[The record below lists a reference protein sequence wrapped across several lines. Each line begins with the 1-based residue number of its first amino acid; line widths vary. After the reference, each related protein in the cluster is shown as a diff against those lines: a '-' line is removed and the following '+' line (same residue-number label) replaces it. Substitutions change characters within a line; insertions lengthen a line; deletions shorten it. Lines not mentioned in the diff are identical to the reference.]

1 LYFMLI
7 LTPEQIRD
15 LSDKWLKGTLTG
27 KELELFEQWY
37 NQQLPESVLWE
48 KDAGESELKERLF
61 AGISGRM
68 AEDFPGTGRMG
79 ENLRSAGGRG
89 ESGDGRLR
97 PVVFTWRRMA
107 AASVVLLLG
116 AGVVL
121 WSRFSA
127 RRTITG
133 LDRPAVAIQ
142 KDFAP
147 GGSKATLTLDDG
159 STITLDSS
167 TAKGR
172 LAQQGKTSVINM
184 SSGALVYRID
194 GEDGKTGGT
203 RDGQR
208 GGDGSGGAETGGAG
222 MGAILYNTVS
232 TARGGQYRLR
242 LPDGTAVWLNAAS
255 SLRFP
260 TRFIGKERVV
270 ELKGEAYF
278 EVAANVSMPFHVK
291 LRTSSGEGEVEVLG
305 TSFDVNAYEDE
316 QIMRTSLV
324 EGAVRVKA
332 GSAATLLRP
341 GQQAQ
346 LVGAGLVRVKNN
358 VNMDEVVAWKD
369 NRFYFKS
376 ADIRTIMRQI
386 SRWYDVEVEYT
397 AAESPGDSVKK
408 VSPHFNTEISRNT
421 NASDIL
427 TALEL
432 TGKVKFRIEN
442 KKIIVD
448 MTN

>member
-1 LYFMLI
+1 LYFMSI

-48 KDAGESELKERLF
+48 KDAGESALKERLF
-61 AGISGRM
+61 AGISGRR
-68 AEDFPGTGRMG
+68 E
-79 ENLRSAGGRG
+79 ENLPGAGERK
-89 ESGDGRLR
+89 ENGDSRLII
-97 PVVFTWRRMA
+97 FTWRRMA
-107 AASVVLLLG
+107 VASVVLLLG
-116 AGVVL
+116 AGVVV
-121 WSRFSA
+121 WSRYSA
-127 RRTITG
+127 RRTIAG
-133 LDRPAVAIQ
+133 SDRPAVAFQ

-147 GGSKATLTLDDG
+147 GGSKARLTLDDG
-159 STITLDSS
+159 STIALDSS
-167 TAKGR
+167 TTRGR
-172 LAQQGKTSVINM
+172 LAQQGKTSIMNM
-184 SSGALVYRID
+184 SDGSLVYRID
-194 GEDGKTGGT
+194 GDAGDGKTGT
-203 RDGQR
+203 
-208 GGDGSGGAETGGAG
+208 AGAG
-222 MGAILYNTVS
+222 AVSYNTVS
-232 TARGGQYRLR
+232 TARGGQYRLQ

-260 TRFIGKERVV
+260 TGFIGKERVV

-291 LRTSSGEGEVEVLG
+291 LRTASGEGDVEVLG
-305 TSFDVNAYEDE
+305 TSFDINAYEDE
-316 QIMRTSLV
+316 QIVRTSLV
-324 EGAVRVKA
+324 EGAVRVRA
-332 GSAATLLRP
+332 GSAAALLRP

-346 LVGAGLVRVKNN
+346 LVGVGPVRVKDN
-358 VNMDEVVAWKD
+358 VNMDEVVAWRN

-397 AAESPGDSVKK
+397 AAAPSGDSGKK
-408 VSPHFNTEISRNT
+408 VSPRFNTEISRNT

>member
-1 LYFMLI
+1 MPI

-27 KELELFEQWY
+27 EELKLFEQWY

-48 KDAGESELKERLF
+48 KDAGESALKERLF

-68 AEDFPGTGRMG
+68 EEGLQGVSRIEENHPGALRIEESHPGARRTGETFSRDRWIG
-79 ENLRSAGGRG
+79 EKG
-89 ESGDGRLR
+89 
-97 PVVFTWRRMA
+97 WRRMA
-107 AASVVLLLG
+107 AASIVLLLG
-116 AGVVL
+116 AGAVL

-127 RRTITG
+127 RRSITG
-133 LDRPAVAIQ
+133 PDLPAVAFK

-147 GGSKATLTLDDG
+147 GGNKARLILDDG
-159 STITLDSS
+159 SAITLDSS
-167 TAKGR
+167 TARGR
-172 LAQQGKTSVINM
+172 LAQQGKTSIINM
-184 SSGALVYRID
+184 SGGALVYRMD
-194 GEDGKTGGT
+194 GAGDGKTGETGDGKTGGAGT
-203 RDGQR
+203 
-208 GGDGSGGAETGGAG
+208 GAV
-222 MGAILYNTVS
+222 LYNTVS
-232 TARGGQYRLR
+232 TARGGQYRLQ

-260 TRFIGKERVV
+260 TGFIGKERVV

-278 EVAANVSMPFHVK
+278 EVTANASMPFHVK
-291 LRTSSGEGEVEVLG
+291 LRTASGEGDVEVLG
-305 TSFDVNAYEDE
+305 TSFNINAYEDE
-316 QIMRTSLV
+316 QIVRTSLV
-324 EGAVRVKA
+324 DGAIRVKA
-332 GSAATLLRP
+332 GSAAALLRP

-346 LVGAGLVRVKNN
+346 LAGAGPLHLKDN
-358 VNMDEVVAWKD
+358 VNMDEVVAWRN

-397 AAESPGDSVKK
+397 AAAPSGDSSKK
-408 VSPHFNTEISRNT
+408 VSPRFNTEIPRNT

>member
-1 LYFMLI
+1 MPI

-27 KELELFEQWY
+27 EELELFEQWY
-37 NQQLPESVLWE
+37 NQELPESVSWE
-48 KDAGESELKERLF
+48 KDAGEPELKERLF

-68 AEDFPGTGRMG
+68 G
-79 ENLRSAGGRG
+79 ENLRVG
-89 ESGDGRLR
+89 
-97 PVVFTWRRMA
+97 WRRMA

-133 LDRPAVAIQ
+133 LDRPVVAIQ

-159 STITLDSS
+159 SNITLDSS
-167 TAKGR
+167 AAKGR
-172 LAQQGKTSVINM
+172 LAQQGMTSIINM
-184 SSGALVYRID
+184 SGGGLVYRID
-194 GEDGKTGGT
+194 GDAEEGKTGGAGT
-203 RDGQR
+203 
-208 GGDGSGGAETGGAG
+208 GSV
-222 MGAILYNTVS
+222 LYNTVS
-232 TARGGQYRLR
+232 TARGGQYRVR

-260 TRFIGKERVV
+260 TGFIGKERVV

-291 LRTSSGEGEVEVLG
+291 LHTSSGEGDVEVLG
-305 TSFDVNAYEDE
+305 TSFNVNAYDDE
-316 QIMRTSLV
+316 QMMRTSLV
-324 EGAVRVKA
+324 EGAVRIKA
-332 GSAATLLRP
+332 GAVATLLRP

-346 LVGAGLVRVKNN
+346 LVGAGLVHVKDN
-358 VNMDEVVAWKD
+358 VNMDEVVAWKN
-369 NRFYFKS
+369 NRFNFKS

-397 AAESPGDSVKK
+397 AAAPPGDSSKK